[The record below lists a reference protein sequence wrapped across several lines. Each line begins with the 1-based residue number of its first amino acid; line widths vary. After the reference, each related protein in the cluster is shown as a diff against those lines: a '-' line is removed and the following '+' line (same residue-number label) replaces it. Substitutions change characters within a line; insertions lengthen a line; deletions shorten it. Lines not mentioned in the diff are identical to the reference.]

1 MKSILF
7 KSLFVIVLVFTSCKN
22 DPKETVAEEKTNIFQ
37 VVLDVKVKDTTDLVL
52 YYKDGTN
59 EWIVE
64 DKAIWNTVKG
74 KDQFQTVTFDFKED
88 IVPIDFRLDIGR
100 NEYKNQQPFELRSF
114 IMKYYGKSFVI
125 NQDKINFF
133 FKPNQYVVY
142 DEKTKQYSLKKDEK
156 GNYDPYFET
165 APTIYPHITKLVM
178 NN

>member
-1 MKSILF
+1 MRKIFLLITTMMVLF
-7 KSLFVIVLVFTSCKN
+7 LSSCGK
-22 DPKETVAEEKTNIFQ
+22 KEETVVEEKSDIFQ
-37 VVLDVKVKDTTDLVL
+37 VVLDVKIKDTTDLVL

-59 EWIVE
+59 EWFVDE
-64 DKAIWNTVKG
+64 KTIWNNLKG

-100 NEYKNQQPFELRSF
+100 NEYKNQQPFEIRSF
-114 IMKYYGKSFVI
+114 TMKYYGNSYVI

-133 FKPNQYVVY
+133 FKANQYMTY
-142 DEKTKQYSLKKDEK
+142 DDKTKLYSLQKDEK

-165 APTIYPHITKLVM
+165 APTIYPHLTKLVM